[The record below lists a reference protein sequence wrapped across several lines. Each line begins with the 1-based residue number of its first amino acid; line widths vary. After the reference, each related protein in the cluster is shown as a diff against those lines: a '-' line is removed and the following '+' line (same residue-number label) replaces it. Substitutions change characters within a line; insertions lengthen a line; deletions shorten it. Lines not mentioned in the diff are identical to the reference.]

1 MTVSVRIVRL
11 DSSRP
16 CTSCLVSGTDGH
28 DGCMI
33 YLIRLSSVRDPIK
46 DETPVG
52 TETYKLNRW
61 CGFRNCSICDM

>member
-33 YLIRLSSVRDPIK
+33 YLVRLSSVRGPIK
-46 DETPVG
+46 DETLV
-52 TETYKLNRW
+52 EIDTYKLNR
-61 CGFRNCSICDM
+61 

>member
-16 CTSCLVSGTDGH
+16 CTSCLVSGTDGY

-33 YLIRLSSVRDPIK
+33 YDIRLSSVCGPIK
-46 DETPVG
+46 DKTPG
-52 TETYKLNRW
+52 
-61 CGFRNCSICDM
+61 